1 MLKCQKLLVDSI
13 KVRTFA
19 PQKQTKPNYK
29 QLKQTKTMGRFEKKI
44 SESGKRVITVGH
56 VTYPNGKMAHNG
68 AKNPDERKPLLRT
81 IIPVTEQTA
90 DGTFRTTKRYKD
102 VVDATSTAPKVE

>member
-1 MLKCQKLLVDSI
+1 
-13 KVRTFA
+13 
-19 PQKQTKPNYK
+19 
-29 QLKQTKTMGRFEKKI
+29 
-44 SESGKRVITVGH
+44 
-56 VTYPNGKMAHNG
+56 MAHNG

>member
-1 MLKCQKLLVDSI
+1 MHRK
-13 KVRTFA
+13 
-19 PQKQTKPNYK
+19 KQTNPNNK
-29 QLKQTKTMGRFEKKI
+29 QLKHPTTMGRFENRLN
-44 SESGKRVITVGH
+44 ESGKRVITIGH
-56 VTYPNGKMAHNG
+56 VTYPNGKMAHNV

-102 VVDATSTAPKVE
+102 LVDATSTAPKVE